1 MRDDMAIY
9 GYARVSTQEQVD
21 NTSLAE
27 QIRKIQGL
35 ALIRG
40 EDVGQVFIDEGVS
53 GSVQLAKRKA
63 GGELVQALQSGDVVV
78 ITQLDRAFRDTVDA
92 LTMAETW
99 KAQGVKMIVLALG
112 TDPVNNGSSW
122 SEFFFTLMA
131 AVARLERRRI
141 AERMADGRKSKAE
154 AGGWIGGH
162 VPFGYRKDGDG
173 KSAKL
178 VRDESTYPVLEFMVD
193 MADERKSYRKIAAMV
208 KEEFGMNVTH
218 TLVHRAVVSYGG
230 Q

>member
-1 MRDDMAIY
+1 
-9 GYARVSTQEQVD
+9 
-21 NTSLAE
+21 
-27 QIRKIQGL
+27 
-35 ALIRG
+35 
-40 EDVGQVFIDEGVS
+40 
-53 GSVQLAKRKA
+53 
-63 GGELVQALQSGDVVV
+63 
-78 ITQLDRAFRDTVDA
+78 
-92 LTMAETW
+92 MAEAW

-141 AERMADGRKSKAE
+141 AERMADGRKSKAQ

-178 VRDESTYPVLEFMVD
+178 VQDESTYPILMFMVGK
-193 MADERKSYRKIAAMV
+193 AKERKSYRKIAEMV
-208 KEEFGMNVTH
+208 NGQFGMAVTH
-218 TLVHRAVVSYGG
+218 TLVHRAVASYEHA
-230 Q
+230 

>member
-1 MRDDMAIY
+1 MAIY

-27 QIRKIQGL
+27 QMRKIQGL

-40 EDVGQVFIDEGVS
+40 EDVAKVFTDEGVS
-53 GSVQLAKRKA
+53 GSVQLAKREA
-63 GGELVQALQSGDVVV
+63 GGALVETLKPGDVVV

-99 KAQGVKMIVLALG
+99 KEQGIKMIVLALG

-178 VRDESTYPVLEFMVD
+178 VQDETTHPILMFMVD
-193 MADERKSYRKIAAMV
+193 MADQRKSYRKIADMV
-208 KEEFGMNVTH
+208 KDRFGMAVTH
-218 TLVHRAVVSYGG
+218 TLVHRAVVNYGG
-230 Q
+230 H

>member
-1 MRDDMAIY
+1 MAIY

-40 EDVGQVFIDEGVS
+40 EDVGEVFTDEGVS
-53 GSVQLAKRKA
+53 GSVQLAKRDA
-63 GGELVQALQSGDVVV
+63 GSRLVTTLQPGDVVV
-78 ITQLDRAFRDTVDA
+78 MTQLDRAFRDTVDA
-92 LTMAETW
+92 LTMAEAW

-141 AERMADGRKSKAE
+141 AERMADGRKSKAQ
-154 AGGWIGGH
+154 AGGWVGGH
-162 VPFGYRKDGDG
+162 VPFGFRKDGDG

-178 VRDESTYPVLEFMVD
+178 VKDESTHPVLMFMVD
-193 MADERKSYRKIAAMV
+193 KAQERKSYRKIAEMV
-208 KEEFGMNVTH
+208 KDEFGMAVTH
-218 TLVHRAVVSYGG
+218 TFVHRAVANYEHA
-230 Q
+230 

>member
-1 MRDDMAIY
+1 MAVY

-40 EDVGQVFIDEGVS
+40 EDVGEVFTDEGVS
-53 GSVQLAKRKA
+53 GSVQLAKREA
-63 GGELVQALQSGDVVV
+63 GSRLVAALQPGDVVV
-78 ITQLDRAFRDTVDA
+78 MTQLDRAFRDTVDA
-92 LTMAETW
+92 LTMAEAW
-99 KAQGVKMIVLALG
+99 KEHGVKMIVLALG

-141 AERMADGRKSKAE
+141 AERMADGRKSKAQ
-154 AGGWIGGH
+154 AGGWVGGH
-162 VPFGYRKDGDG
+162 VPFGFRKDGDG

-178 VRDESTYPVLEFMVD
+178 VKDESTYPILMF
-193 MADERKSYRKIAAMV
+193 MADKAKERKSYRKIAEMV
-208 KEEFGMNVTH
+208 KDQFGMAVTH
-218 TLVHRAVVSYGG
+218 TLVHRAVASYEHA
-230 Q
+230 